1 MSPYF
6 FQYFHCFVVRKSAVT
21 LTEGANSICYAK
33 CMVPCEQSPSIFLE
47 NTDKIEGDAARR
59 VNAWLVNRM
68 TGKSNE
74 VACNIVH
81 IGKQKSKN

>member
-1 MSPYF
+1 MKK
-6 FQYFHCFVVRKSAVT
+6 RKKFNLLYQMHGT
-21 LTEGANSICYAK
+21 LRAA
-33 CMVPCEQSPSIFLE
+33 SPSILSVFSR
-47 NTDKIEGDAARR
+47 KIEGDAARR